1 MKKKLIVF
9 IMILLSLMLLLSI
22 FSIKNTVKVSS
33 VQGLSKFY
41 KAPNSSNMEIKY
53 RIKIKKIDS
62 DTNELLAGAEFNL
75 TDLNG
80 NVISTATTDN
90 EGGLDFGEITTYGD
104 GMDSYYIVETQ
115 SPEGYKITK
124 GEKIRVKVIK
134 TVLDSENGLYT
145 LSVSYTSL
153 DYKINTVNY
162 DFIPVSTA
170 EQLSKIGS
178 GEVFNIEGTNY
189 EYKANANYKLIND
202 IDLAGINWTPI
213 NRDLEC
219 VLDGAGHKIT
229 NLTITSDTNINKAE
243 IGLFANFTGLI
254 ENLEL
259 KNVNINIKGF
269 TNNAAT
275 VTEKTG
281 VGAFVGVMRE
291 GYIENCKVSGNIT
304 AETDNIGGFVG
315 HTLKDGMV
323 VVEDSDNNAN
333 VKGTQNSS
341 NVGGIIGCSLG
352 SISLK
357 NTNNT
362 GKITIDDTNRFNA
375 GGLVGFVEPSN
386 YRDLDLVQKCDD
398 KEITIVVENASTE
411 DIYNLNLEV
420 LDKATAEHLNGAV
433 YSVYDI
439 EKHVIAGLDHI
450 RLDSGFFNLFYRDI
464 VASGTDTYYIKEND
478 MVKGYKTLSGV
489 IKVEIERY
497 WDETTS
503 EYKVKAKVNVIS
515 DKDFDADVAENNDS
529 KASKTGLVHN
539 QGILS
544 ATVNFAR
551 TDSNN
556 SKAEF
561 INCKNTGEV
570 SNKYMNAGGIVGTS
584 HGYTYI
590 EGCENTGYIHATN
603 SDNDLSFGK
612 AGGIISELYAW
623 KQEVEIVN
631 CKNSGKV
638 ESTNDKEVAS
648 AGGIIACLFADANIT
663 GCENTGI
670 VNAGQKSSAAGIIA
684 EGRGKITVLSC
695 KNSGAIKAFAG
706 DENYNLNCNAAGIFA
721 KNKALFDGDSRVE
734 MSGITFDDNILTIN
748 NCINTGDVKS
758 SFNMG
763 GILAQSDAGI
773 IEVTNCESKN
783 CKIYDTGVAD
793 KGGIIGVTYSKNV
806 KVSNCRVDNIDL
818 KRTSDLRSIPDS
830 TWGGNYYGSTGGII
844 GNISSHRRNENA
856 EYGSDY
862 LMLDNIKVNNCN
874 VSNSNL
880 EVKNFNVGGIVGFV
894 DQGDPIVSIESCN
907 VSKSTLYDNG
917 HKGTDCNVGGILG
930 GYLYGDITIK
940 GCNVSET
947 TLKAD
952 ILDSTT
958 YGGSNVGGILGLG
971 HNSKKVFIAN
981 CNVSDSKLDNKGPK
995 GSNANTG
1002 GIIAFQYQG
1011 SYATDWVYKVDNCHV
1026 SNTDIISNES
1036 NTGGI
1041 GGGAM
1046 AYSSN
1051 GNAYSVLISNCSYK
1065 NGKIHTLGAYNS
1077 NSDIGG
1083 ILGTAMGS
1091 NKIDNCI
1098 VENADIKYE
1107 NEDGRGENAAG
1118 IIGFGYYK
1126 TELNDCKVK
1135 DTNIYSTAK
1144 GSNNGSNTAGIIAGA
1159 GAQTSIKNCDTEKV
1173 NVKGTNSANVGGI
1186 FGGTFSGEI
1195 SIEDCD
1201 VKEGTI
1207 YNGRTVKD
1215 NENSSC
1221 TAGIVGKGSGYGLY
1235 LNNNTIKDT
1244 SITGAGK
1251 NIAGIAGV
1259 DYGNE
1264 VQIDNTEIKDVSI
1277 TDIGTNNKST
1287 TETPDISARCMG
1299 GVMATTTYKF
1309 GINGLDIDGLT
1320 MNGHVLSIGGVGGW
1334 ISTLTQ
1340 FEDVNVNN
1348 LVINNDPMVA
1358 EYNPEDPYNMKYIYG
1373 DVSGMISCLGNIY
1386 DNNVVIKDCS
1396 LTNSELNSKGHNLG
1410 GILGTYYGDREAKFD
1425 NITIDN
1431 VDYKNTNET
1440 KTYYGEI
1447 GGIVGFDVNINYSNT
1462 YGKISV
1468 ANSKLSNLDMNIKQ
1482 DKNVLPRHIGGV
1494 LGYGY
1499 DLSVDGLECSNVKM
1513 NNETSGLTG
1522 GIIGMQLD
1530 DSSCVLEVSNVNIEG
1545 NEITGNSKV
1554 GGIAGLVNKTDLS
1567 NITIENTDIEAKDV
1581 SAFCIGL
1588 NYAGSGREV
1597 TAENITIKDSTVN
1610 TPQTAAGIVAF
1621 SDKNVVVD
1629 GLTLDGV
1636 EINSDNYC
1644 AGGCVGNIG
1653 GELFASDI
1661 IIKNGTAI
1669 TGGQHA
1675 GGLVGYVSKAT
1686 LENIDVKDS
1695 SFESPYGMAGS
1706 VAGCFTGNTTIDGL
1720 TIKDVDV
1727 TATNCAGG
1735 VIGCNSSNTTITDLV
1750 INGVE
1755 ATSSTASAG
1764 AVLGIESSTLTIP
1777 GANIQNVDISG
1788 FQHGGTVSGVV
1799 STINA
1804 TDLTIKT
1811 SDVKGTGTTCNGLIG
1826 AVVGVGSANV
1836 SGSTIENVDLKGY
1849 YIMGGITTTG
1859 TINST
1864 NNTLRNITFDQ
1875 NNPLGCAPIG
1885 GVIGIMYGG
1894 SVIDNNK
1901 LYNID
1906 MTAKGVV
1913 AGGIVGVA
1921 LGEIKNSSVDG
1932 LSIEYAEGDFSEI
1945 GGIVGCLQS
1954 NLSNCSV
1961 NNATI
1966 SGHRVSNGQ
1975 MYGDIGGIAAVSS
1988 LGYIIDGASITN
2000 STITS
2005 DKEAGGII
2013 GVASGP
2019 VRNCTVDKVTVISTA
2034 QNLGDEDSRSFI
2046 GGDAG
2051 GAIGATTSE
2060 VKNITVTNTTVKSPK
2075 LAGGV
2080 VGAGLTGYTTLENLT
2095 CENNTIEY
2103 GIEED
2108 GSGAYI
2114 GAPDMYEAP
2123 AQGLMGEAE
2132 EVEDEVIKEAEK
2144 EENKGEI
2151 IEESKTETVENIE
2164 ENKDVITDEKEEVIK
2179 EEKQDIEVEEK
2190 DEELK
2195 DEKDTTETKE
2205 NETLETSEE
2214 AAKTEN
2220 LEENKEP
2227 KIGEVE
2233 AGDKPDEVVEKEEE
2247 NSLEISTEIEQIVDE
2262 DTNISKET
2270 IDE

>member
-1 MKKKLIVF
+1 MKKKLVIF
-9 IMILLSLMLLLSI
+9 IMILLSIMLLLSI
-22 FSIKNTVKVSS
+22 FSIKNAVKVSS
-33 VQGLSKFY
+33 IQGLSNFY
-41 KAPNSSNMEIKY
+41 KAPTSTNMEIKY

-80 NVISTATTDN
+80 NIISTATTDN
-90 EGGLDFGEITTYGD
+90 EGCLDFGEITTYGD
-104 GMDSYYIVETQ
+104 GIDSYYIVETQ

-124 GEKIRVKVIK
+124 GEKIRVKVVK

-145 LSVSYTSL
+145 LSVSYTAL

-170 EQLSKIGS
+170 EQLAKLGS
-178 GEVFNIEGTNY
+178 GEIFNIDGTNY

-202 IDLAGINWTPI
+202 IDLTGINWTPI
-213 NRDLEC
+213 NGDFVG
-219 VLDGAGHKIT
+219 VLDGAGHKIK
-229 NLTITSDTNINKAE
+229 NLTITANSNLNKSE
-243 IGLFANFTGLI
+243 IGLFASFTGII

-259 KNVNINIKGF
+259 DGVNINIKGF
-269 TNNAAT
+269 SNNATT

-281 VGAFVGVMRE
+281 VGALVGVMRE
-291 GYIENCKVSGNIT
+291 GYIENCRVSGNVT

-315 HTLKDGMV
+315 HTLKDGIV
-323 VVEDSDNNAN
+323 VVEDSDNGAN
-333 VKGTQNSS
+333 VKGAQNSS

-352 SISLK
+352 SVSLK

-362 GKITIDDTNRFNA
+362 GKITIDDTARYNA
-375 GGLVGFVEPSN
+375 GGLVGYIEPSN
-386 YRDLDLVQKCDD
+386 YKDLDLVQKCED
-398 KEITIVVENASTE
+398 KIITVVVENASTE

-420 LDKATAEHLNGAV
+420 IDKETAEHLNGAV

-439 EKHVIAGLDHI
+439 DKHVIAGLDHI
-450 RLDSGFFNLFYRDI
+450 KLDSGFFNLFYRDI
-464 VASGTDTYYIKEND
+464 VSSGTDTYYIKEND

-497 WDETTS
+497 WDNVAS
-503 EYKVKAKVNVIS
+503 EYKIRANINVIS
-515 DKDFDADVAENNDS
+515 DKDFDEDVAKNNDS

-551 TDSNN
+551 TDDNTA
-556 SKAEF
+556 KAEF

-603 SDNDLSFGK
+603 SDDDLSFGK

-623 KQEVEIVN
+623 KQEVEIIN

-648 AGGIIACLFADANIT
+648 AGGIIACLFADANIA

-670 VNAGQKSSAAGIIA
+670 VNAGAKSAASGIIA

-721 KNKALFDGDSRVE
+721 KNKALFDGDSSVAIA
-734 MSGITFDDNILTIN
+734 GITFDDNVLTIN
-748 NCINTGDVKS
+748 NCINTGDIES

-763 GILAQSDAGI
+763 GILAQSDAGT
-773 IEVTNCESKN
+773 IEVTNCEAKN
-783 CKIYDTGVAD
+783 CKIYDTGIAD

-806 KVSNCRVDNIDL
+806 KISNCRIDNIDL
-818 KRTSDLRSIPDS
+818 KRTSNLRSQPDS
-830 TWGGNYYGSTGGII
+830 SWGQNYYGSTGGII

-862 LMLDNIKVNNCN
+862 LMLDNIKVNNCS

-907 VSKSTLYDNG
+907 VSKSSLYDNG

-952 ILDSTT
+952 TLDSTT

-1041 GGGAM
+1041 GGSAM

-1135 DTNIYSTAK
+1135 NTKIYSTAK
-1144 GSNNGSNTAGIIAGA
+1144 GSNNGSNTAGIIGGA
-1159 GAQTSIKNCDTEKV
+1159 GAQTTIKNCDTEKV

-1186 FGGTFSGEI
+1186 FGGSFSGEI

-1201 VKEGTI
+1201 VIEGTI

-1215 NENSSC
+1215 NDNSSC

-1259 DYGNE
+1259 DYGNT

-1277 TDIGTNNKST
+1277 TDIGTNDKST
-1287 TETPDISARCMG
+1287 TETPNISERCMG
-1299 GVMATTTYKF
+1299 GVMGTTTYKF

-1396 LTNSELNSKGHNLG
+1396 LTNSKLNSKCHHIG
-1410 GILGTYYGDREAKFD
+1410 GIVGTYYGNKEAKFD
-1425 NITIDN
+1425 NISIDN

-1447 GGIVGFDVNINYSNT
+1447 GGIVGFDVNINYNNT

-1468 ANSKLSNLDMNIKQ
+1468 TNSKLSNLDMHIKE
-1482 DKNVLPRHIGGV
+1482 DKNTQPRHIGGV

-1499 DLSVDGLECSNVKM
+1499 DLSVDGLECSNITI
-1513 NNETSGLTG
+1513 NNETNGITG
-1522 GIIGMQLD
+1522 GLIGMQLNE
-1530 DSSCVLEVSNVNIEG
+1530 SGPILEVANTTIDGLDVSG
-1545 NEITGNSKV
+1545 MTKV
-1554 GGIAGLVNKTDLS
+1554 GGVAGLANKS
-1567 NITIENTDIEAKDV
+1567 NISNVTIKDTEIDAKDS
-1581 SAFCIGL
+1581 SAFIIGL
-1588 NYAGSGREV
+1588 NYSGSNREIV
-1597 TAENITIKDSTVN
+1597 AEDIEIKDSKITS
-1610 TPQTAAGIVAF
+1610 QLQAAGIVGF
-1621 SDKNVVVD
+1621 SDKDVTVD
-1629 GLTLDGV
+1629 GLTIDHT

-1644 AGGCVGNIG
+1644 AGGILSNN
-1653 GELFASDI
+1653 GESLIASNVT
-1661 IIKNGTAI
+1661 IKNGTKI
-1669 TGGQHA
+1669 TAGQHA
-1675 GGLVGYVSKAT
+1675 GGLAGYTWSAT
-1686 LENIDVKDS
+1686 LEDVDLNNIEITS
-1695 SFESPYGMAGS
+1695 LNAMAGG
-1706 VAGCFTGNTTIDGL
+1706 VLACDNGNTTIDGL
-1720 TIKDVDV
+1720 NIKNIDVN
-1727 TATNCAGG
+1727 ASNCAGG
-1735 VIGCNSSNTTITDLV
+1735 AIGCNTSNTTITDLV
-1750 INGVE
+1750 VNDVE
-1755 ATSSTASAG
+1755 VTSTGTSAG
-1764 AVLGIESSTLTIP
+1764 SVVGIESSTLTIP
-1777 GANIQNVDISG
+1777 EANIQNVDITA
-1788 FQHGGTVSGVV
+1788 FQHAGTVAGVSIGLNTNNAIIKNSNV
-1799 STINA
+1799 ESTQKNA
-1804 TDLTIKT
+1804 
-1811 SDVKGTGTTCNGLIG
+1811 NGLTG
-1826 AVVGVGSANV
+1826 GVVGVSDNLEI
-1836 SGSTIENVDLKGY
+1836 SNSTIENVDLKGK
-1849 YIMGGITTTG
+1849 YIMGGMVTTG
-1859 TINST
+1859 VIKST
-1864 NNTLRNITFDQ
+1864 NNTMRNIKMTQ
-1875 NNPLGCAPIG
+1875 ETNLGNAPIA
-1885 GVIGIMYGG
+1885 GVSAVMYYG

-1901 LYNID
+1901 LYNVEIVP
-1906 MTAKGVV
+1906 TGIV
-1913 AGGIVGVA
+1913 AGGIAGIAIDEV
-1921 LGEIKNSSVDG
+1921 KNSSVDG
-1932 LSIEYAEGDFSEI
+1932 LSIVYPEEVFSEV

-1954 NLSNCSV
+1954 NLTNCSV

-1966 SGHRVSNGQ
+1966 TGYRVPTGMN
-1975 MYGDIGGIAAVSS
+1975 YGDIGGVV
-1988 LGYIIDGASITN
+1988 GTTNYGCIIDGATITN

-2005 DKEAGGII
+2005 NKEAGGI
-2013 GVASGP
+2013 VATPMGP
-2019 VRNCTVDKVTVISTA
+2019 VLNSTVDNVTVISTA
-2034 QNLGDEDSRSFI
+2034 PNVGSEDARSFI

-2051 GAIGATTSE
+2051 GAVAATSNQ
-2060 VKNITVTNTTVKSPK
+2060 VKNVTVKNSTIRSPK
-2075 LAGGV
+2075 LAGAV
-2080 VGAGLTGYTTLENLT
+2080 VGAGNMGYTTLENLT
-2095 CENNTIEY
+2095 SENNTVEY
-2103 GIEED
+2103 GAEED
-2108 GSGAYI
+2108 GDGTYV
-2114 GAPDMYEAP
+2114 GAPDMYVVP
-2123 AQGLMGEAE
+2123 AQGLMFEPE
-2132 EVEDEVIKEAEK
+2132 EVDEDVIEEDEEEIAK
-2144 EENKGEI
+2144 EET
-2151 IEESKTETVENIE
+2151 IEEPKTETVENVK
-2164 ENKDVITDEKEEVIK
+2164 ENKDITTEEKEEVK
-2179 EEKQDIEVEEK
+2179 TNSEVEEK
-2190 DEELK
+2190 D
-2195 DEKDTTETKE
+2195 DRVTVEKDTTETKE
-2205 NETLETSEE
+2205 DEILENNEEI
-2214 AAKTEN
+2214 AKTEG
-2220 LEENKEP
+2220 LEDVEEP
-2227 KIGEVE
+2227 KTVEVE
-2233 AGDKPDEVVEKEEE
+2233 AGDKPDEMVEKEEE
-2247 NSLEISTEIEQIVDE
+2247 NSLEISTEIEQNVDE
-2262 DTNISKET
+2262 DNNISKE
-2270 IDE
+2270 E